1 MNPYK
6 RGMLV
11 AVLLAVMTIAE
22 YIFAVEV
29 HESTVRFLGLTAT
42 AGVKVYLIAQF
53 FMHFSN
59 IFKPSSE
66 AH

>member
-11 AVLLAVMTIAE
+11 AVLLAAMTIAE

-29 HESTVRFLGLTAT
+29 HEHTVRFLGLTAT

-59 IFKPSSE
+59 MFKPSSE

>member
-6 RGMLV
+6 KGIIV

-29 HESTVRFLGLTAT
+29 HDELIRFLGLTAT
-42 AGVKVYLIAQF
+42 AVVKVYLIAEF

-59 IFKPSSE
+59 MLKPSSE

>member
-1 MNPYK
+1 MNPYRK
-6 RGMLV
+6 GIII

-29 HESTVRFLGLTAT
+29 HDELARFLGLTVT

-59 IFKPSSE
+59 MLKPSAE

>member
-6 RGMLV
+6 RGMIV
-11 AVLLAVMTIAE
+11 AVMLAVMTVAE

-29 HESTVRFLGLTAT
+29 HDEVIRFLGLTAT
-42 AGVKVYLIAQF
+42 AVVKVYLIAQF

-59 IFKPSSE
+59 MFKPSSE

>member
-6 RGMLV
+6 RGMVV
-11 AVLLAVMTIAE
+11 AVMLAIMTVAE
-22 YIFAVEV
+22 YIFAGEV
-29 HESTVRFLGLTAT
+29 HDDLIRFLGLTGT
-42 AGVKVYLIAQF
+42 AVVKVYLIAQF